1 MDAYI
6 LIWILGILK
15 ITPHD
20 VIGQQVTDIGVADI
34 DTLENCQCH
43 VGWSWESLG
52 DPLQKNFEHVDHDEK
67 SRRK

>member
-43 VGWSWESLG
+43 VG
-52 DPLQKNFEHVDHDEK
+52 
-67 SRRK
+67 